1 MGIQSFK
8 ASGVTT
14 YDRFKSARTAA
25 AIPPLQIQYVV
36 VAGGGSGSRG
46 GGNSEPGQGGGAG
59 GYRSSVIGELI
70 DNFNEPVFAALL
82 NTNYQVT
89 VGAGASAASGVTGN
103 RGSNS
108 VFASITSSGG
118 GGGGIISHIG
128 GSSGG
133 GWSFQT
139 TSYEYNPATNGQ
151 GNVGGRSE
159 GSGSL
164 PRYGAGGGGAGARGG
179 STNHNEGIV
188 GAGGSGVQ
196 TFITGS
202 GVFLAGGGGGRGTNG
217 SSGAG
222 GNGGGGAGGTNDGA
236 VNTGGGG
243 GGNVNAGTTGAGGSG
258 VVILRYPSNYTITVG
273 AGLTASH
280 TNQAVGTNERYTRIT
295 AGSGNVS
302 WSG

>member
-25 AIPPLQIQYVV
+25 AIPPLQIQYVI

-46 GGNSEPGQGGGAG
+46 SGNSEPGQGGGAG

-70 DNFNEPVFAALL
+70 NNFNEPVFAASL

-89 VGAGASAASGVTGN
+89 VGAGANPSSSFGN
-103 RGSNS
+103 QGSNS
-108 VFASITSSGG
+108 VFATITSLGG
-118 GGGGIISHIG
+118 GGGANDSHVC

-133 GWSFQT
+133 GWSFQS
-139 TSYEYNPATNGQ
+139 TSYGFNPATNGQ
-151 GNVGGRSE
+151 GNVGGRSQ

-164 PRYGAGGGGAGARGG
+164 PRNGGGGGGAGARGG
-179 STNHNEGIV
+179 DTNNEFNLSGS
-188 GAGGSGVQ
+188 GGSGVQ

-202 GVFLAGGGGGRGTNG
+202 GVFLAGGGGGLSTNL
-217 SSGAG
+217 STGAG
-222 GNGGGGAGGTNDGA
+222 GNGGGGAGGANNGQA
-236 VNTGGGG
+236 NTGGGG
-243 GGNVNAGTTGAGGSG
+243 GGNVNNGTTGAGGSG